1 MLSADQQAAWKR
13 ADEERR
19 PQWIAQTATRIQPDY
34 APAHY
39 KLAVTLATA
48 GLVDEALEEFRDA
61 ARYAPTSAEMHQALG
76 TALAGAG
83 RFSDAEVELREAIRL
98 RPDYQE
104 AKASLEDIKR
114 LRK

>member
-1 MLSADQQAAWKR
+1 
-13 ADEERR
+13 
-19 PQWIAQTATRIQPDY
+19 
-34 APAHY
+34 
-39 KLAVTLATA
+39 
-48 GLVDEALEEFRDA
+48 
-61 ARYAPTSAEMHQALG
+61 MHQALG